1 MTFLFDRVFFTQKKS
16 LMGSGIEILKQILN
30 MVARPRIELGT
41 HGFSIRCSTYWAIT
55 PMSRIKQFKCFAVK
69 QVLGFLKQVLI
80 FKANWRL
87 FAYFLFKTQIII

>member
-1 MTFLFDRVFFTQKKS
+1 
-16 LMGSGIEILKQILN
+16 
-30 MVARPRIELGT
+30 
-41 HGFSIRCSTYWAIT
+41 
-55 PMSRIKQFKCFAVK
+55 MSRIKQFKCFAVK